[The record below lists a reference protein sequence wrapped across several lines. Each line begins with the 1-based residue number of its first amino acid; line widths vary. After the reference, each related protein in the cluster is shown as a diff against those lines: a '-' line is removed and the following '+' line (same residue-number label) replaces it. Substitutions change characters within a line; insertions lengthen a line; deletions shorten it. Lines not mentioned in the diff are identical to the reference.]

1 MLSIY
6 RKFLG
11 DLGGASMP
19 GGFLDVLSYFSKGGN
34 SAPSQTQTNLGIG
47 NPSTSGLPTNNANP
61 SASYQT
67 TSDSIS
73 PQITS
78 NADSVNNSSTNGPS
92 RNETPTGTVTSNG
105 ASSNNKGK
113 GKEVSFAAP
122 QLSGISRM

>member
-1 MLSIY
+1 
-6 RKFLG
+6 
-11 DLGGASMP
+11 MP

-78 NADSVNNSSTNGPS
+78 NADSINNSSTNGPG
-92 RNETPTGTVTSNG
+92 RHETPAGAGNVTSNG